1 MNQDSLSIDVHCP
14 VGLEVISSLL
24 VGVELEKMNG
34 LHGKNRE
41 VAEHCQINAVND
53 YQAIYAWLNE
63 YKESPRTYQ
72 AYQREAERLLLWCLL
87 QQNKPLS
94 SLQRDDID
102 GYKQFLINPQPHTFW
117 CSNSYKQIKRGQ
129 PGWKP
134 FKAGLGASSLKTAMN
149 IINSLFQYLVDAE
162 YLRRNP
168 MTLMRK
174 RVRESETLEARS
186 LKRQEKILSPRQ
198 WQLLVETLEQM
209 PEINCN
215 EKREKYR
222 AKLIIAMLYYMG
234 LRVSDLV
241 NAKWPDFKT
250 IQDNWWFEVIGKGGK
265 HALLPV
271 AVRLLDEIK
280 RFREFSGLGLYP
292 NPDDD
297 FAVVPSW
304 RSGTGLSARQINY
317 VLKTLALATLQRI
330 KPEHDDV
337 EKFTAFSAH
346 KIRHIMGSDLARANL
361 STDIRKQLMR
371 HSKIETTLEYS
382 LLSNHELLI
391 SINKLNLVNKIA

>member
-1 MNQDSLSIDVHCP
+1 MSLQNIQPPQELQALLPLLRQVDMA
-14 VGLEVISSLL
+14 SLD
-24 VGVELEKMNG
+24 GR
-34 LHGKNRE
+34 HGKNRE
-41 VAEHCQINAVND
+41 VIEHSQIKAVND

-63 YKESPRTYQ
+63 YKESPKTYRS
-72 AYQREAERLLLWCLL
+72 YQRESERLLLWCLL
-87 QQNKPLS
+87 KQKKALS
-94 SLQRDDID
+94 SLQREDVDA
-102 GYKQFLINPQPHTFW
+102 YKVFLLNPEPTEFW
-117 CSNSYKQIKRGQ
+117 CSDSAKQVKRGL

-134 FKAGLGASSLKTAMN
+134 FKSGLSASSLKTAMN

-168 MTLMRK
+168 LTLMRK
-174 RVRESETLEARS
+174 RVRQSETLEAKS

-198 WQLLVETLEQM
+198 WQLLLETLEQM
-209 PEINCN
+209 PESSYN

-241 NAKWPDFKT
+241 NAKWSDFKT

-271 AVRLLDEIK
+271 ATKLFDEIK
-280 RFREFSGLGLYP
+280 QFREFFGLGLYP
-292 NPDDD
+292 NPNDD
-297 FAVVPSW
+297 FAVIPSW
-304 RSGTGLSARQINY
+304 RSGGGLSARQINH
-317 VLKTLALATLQRI
+317 VLKSLALATLQRI

-337 EKFTAFSAH
+337 EKLTAFSAH
-346 KIRHIMGSDLARANL
+346 KIRHIMGSDLAKANL
-361 STDIRKQLMR
+361 SMDIRKHLMR

-382 LLSNHELLI
+382 HLNQKELF
-391 SINKLNLVNKIA
+391 SAINRLDECV